1 MALHSLRDLIITAA
15 DKELL
20 ETVEAV
26 VGVGR
31 VKGFL
36 NEVVKDRDEVTI
48 EVEMIGVLDVI
59 ALAEAAPVA
68 AEVEVTMI
76 LAPRMATTPPPMRK
90 KSLQRVPRL
99 LAVSARQEGSG
110 STSSRRIDVTCENE
124 LSD

>member
-26 VGVGR
+26 VGVGQ

-36 NEVVKDRDEVTI
+36 NKVVKDQDEVTI

-68 AEVEVTMI
+68 AEAEEMMTVRR
-76 LAPRMATTPPPMRK
+76 LRMATTLPPTKRR
-90 KSLQRVPRL
+90 SLQRAHRL
-99 LAVSARQEGSG
+99 LV
-110 STSSRRIDVTCENE
+110 
-124 LSD
+124 